1 MKKEL
6 VKLAYELDKIGYAKI
21 ANKVDSLLIKISIHE
36 RWDVLYETD
45 WKQNWWAILPV
56 TIRAHYYGN
65 ERRAGTQKSLD
76 SYIKENKVSD
86 FQLEKLISSVQDD
99 PRWTDAKN
107 SEAAPEV
114 EATPEVELEVEITA
128 EDFHKLLIADR
139 DPSNPYKMSDE
150 TFRLGRGGKGKLTP
164 QDLEIIRKN

>member
-21 ANKVDSLLIKISIHE
+21 ANKVDSLLIKISGHE
-36 RWDVLYETD
+36 KWDVLYETN
-45 WKQNWWAILPV
+45 WKENWWAIWPE
-56 TIRAHYYGN
+56 TIRDHYYGN
-65 ERRAGTQKSLD
+65 ERRAGTQRSLD

-86 FQLEKLISSVQDD
+86 FQLEKVISSVQND

-107 SEAAPEV
+107 SEATPKV
-114 EATPEVELEVEITA
+114 EATPEVEVEVTA
-128 EDFHKLLIADR
+128 DDFLKLLIADR

-150 TFRLGRGGKGKLTP
+150 TFRLVMGGEGKLTP
-164 QDLEIIRKN
+164 KDLEIISKK